1 MGEGEEGEG
10 FGSFRLGLV
19 KGHRGG
25 SGGVRGRARP
35 VGRERAHVQV
45 TMATG
50 GRRRPNGWSPQVS
63 ERERGEEAGW
73 AAPVQPVG

>member
-10 FGSFRLGLV
+10 FGSFRLDLV

-35 VGRERAHVQV
+35 VGVILKFV
-45 TMATG
+45 YKG
-50 GRRRPNGWSPQVS
+50 I
-63 ERERGEEAGW
+63 
-73 AAPVQPVG
+73 